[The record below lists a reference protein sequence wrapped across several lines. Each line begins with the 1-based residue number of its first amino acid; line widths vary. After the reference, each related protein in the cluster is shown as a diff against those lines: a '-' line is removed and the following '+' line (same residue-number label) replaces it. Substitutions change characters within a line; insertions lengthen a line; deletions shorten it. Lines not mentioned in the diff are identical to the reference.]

1 MAKRDGGGPVR
12 GINKDGKVVKLPPLK
27 PAPKPTE
34 AIVAPGQKPKDL
46 GKSTKD
52 NRFASNAK
60 TSVKEASKGF
70 AGSGSP
76 LGTSFKLSQPTK
88 ASNVV
93 NALLAITALPASGQI
108 RAAVTKKVGAK
119 VGQIT
124 GKVATAAEESAYLA
138 ASKGLSASGAGGKVS
153 RTMTPM
159 GPNLR
164 STAIGSPKQQAARI
178 ANLEANAGRITTAV
192 GTSADRAVALARQ
205 SAVRSTLKAFSKA
218 TTAGRMGALG
228 VVKSKAE
235 EQKKPLKKKK

>member
-12 GINKDGKVVKLPPLK
+12 GMNKDGKVVKLPPLK

-60 TSVKEASKGF
+60 TPVKEAGKGF

-76 LGTSFKLSQPTK
+76 LGTSIKLSQPTK
-88 ASNVV
+88 AGNVA
-93 NALLAITALPASGQI
+93 NALLAVTALPASGQI
-108 RAAVTKKVGAK
+108 RAAVAKKVGTK

-124 GKVATAAEESAYLA
+124 GRVATAAEESAYRA

-164 STAIGSPKQQAARI
+164 STAIGSAKQQAARM
-178 ANLEANAGRITTAV
+178 ANLGANAARITTAV
-192 GTSADRAVALARQ
+192 GVSADRAVALARQ
-205 SAVRSTLKAFSKA
+205 SAVRSTLKGFSKA
-218 TTAGRMGALG
+218 AEVGRGSATIYVGA
-228 VVKSKAE
+228 KTS
-235 EQKKPLKKKK
+235 PKKKKNNSK